1 MENIVIIEK
10 LCEELQK
17 SERPADLGVAIVLRV
32 VLDENIIL
40 TERAEELSMETT
52 KYKQANTRVVQRC
65 IDLSN
70 ENAILKKLNAELS
83 TSLEIS
89 KKLSELHKWN
99 RQQEK
104 LLVFP
109 YRYGGTSKSL
119 QQCLPTEDA
128 KKVYADYLK
137 EFPEMEKFLIRC
149 KSSVNIVNP
158 TQGKID
164 FPDTRAALTATPVN
178 TREKSVYYKMAEWRA
193 KRIYAVYCKD
203 PDWFMLSTNHIV
215 PWINKFFLKPG
226 EKLTLSHIEFACL
239 PKCYAGLGIT
249 TGIQLYNLLI
259 TTKK

>member
-17 SERPADLGVAIVLRV
+17 SERPADLNAAIVLRV
-32 VLDENIIL
+32 VLDENILIDEQR
-40 TERAEELSMETT
+40 ERATVNFRE
-52 KYKQANTRVVQRC
+52 KIK
-65 IDLSN
+65 
-70 ENAILKKLNAELS
+70 ENAALTRDKFKLEVQLQQLKAINIVQEKEVAVLKTLNDELS

-89 KKLSELHKWN
+89 KKLLDLH
-99 RQQEK
+99 RFGSTGK
-104 LLVFP
+104 LILVD
-109 YRYGGTSKSL
+109 SSL
-119 QQCLPTEDA
+119 GEP
-128 KKVYADYLK
+128 KVK
-137 EFPEMEKFLIRC
+137 
-149 KSSVNIVNP
+149 IVNP

-193 KRIYAVYCKD
+193 KRIYAFYCKD